1 MNYDITNLDD
11 PSIHSSESTQ
21 SDKSETPTP
30 SLSNPII
37 YLPGATPT
45 QSLLPGKTRPLSPL
59 ALLVAALKRA
69 NANFHLSHN
78 LRAFQ
83 DTLFEAVF
91 QRNTAQMRAFYGI
104 APDGSIHKTIKTRNP
119 IAYRYLA
126 GAEDA
131 CRLAIEKLVHEQGE
145 VKMGRLL
152 SEVSKVADAYSQ
164 HRDDVSRYLGYDLFT
179 GGPAPVK
186 RAAYVMDED
195 ETDDE
200 DGDDDTPF

>member
-1 MNYDITNLDD
+1 MNTITNLGDKSIDD
-11 PSIHSSESTQ
+11 DGQSTQ
-21 SDKSETPTP
+21 PTP
-30 SLSNPII
+30 FDAKPNII
-37 YLPGATPT
+37 YLYGGSPT
-45 QSLLPGKTRPLSPL
+45 QSLLPAKTSKLSPF
-59 ALLVAALKRA
+59 AQLVATLKRA
-69 NANFHLSHN
+69 NANFHLTHN

-83 DTLFEAVF
+83 DSLYEGIF
-91 QRNTAQMRAFYGI
+91 RLNTAQLRAFYGLS
-104 APDGSIHKTIKTRNP
+104 PHDNLHNTIKTRNP

-131 CRLAIEKLVHEQGE
+131 CRLAIEKLMHEQGE

-200 DGDDDTPF
+200 DGDDEDMPF